1 VTERGP
7 DYADQLS
14 TSEQAVLDQLSA
26 RIGHKRRPGT
36 GASLAAGLAAAV
48 ILLTV
53 ASVLAVVRGTQ
64 PPQPPQQQ
72 VGSGPIAAS
81 VLLNQLASAS
91 SRAAASAASS
101 SSPSPSADGDGEGIP
116 AELRLEISITKE
128 HGSCDSTA
136 IAVSTQLTFT
146 PVWPAALLGRA
157 RLTMISTPTAALTTA
172 GCASTPPVAATPK
185 AYPIGDTQRYTK
197 DIASGWTAMV
207 SQTPAGVTLPPYVDP
222 RALGGRTAI
231 AQLPPVAARIAGVLN
246 ALSEVNK
253 QDATAVDPAP
263 LWWALWVEF
272 MTSSFTTPA
281 QRTAALAAAAQMAA
295 ESDQVVAVD
304 AADLIGRSSVAIQV
318 PYLLSG
324 EAAMATLTFD
334 PDTGNLSQRAV
345 VSLVNQVARFA
356 ITVFDVTDSGPG
368 AAWLRQLMDE

>member
-1 VTERGP
+1 
-7 DYADQLS
+7 
-14 TSEQAVLDQLSA
+14 
-26 RIGHKRRPGT
+26 
-36 GASLAAGLAAAV
+36 
-48 ILLTV
+48 
-53 ASVLAVVRGTQ
+53 
-64 PPQPPQQQ
+64 
-72 VGSGPIAAS
+72 
-81 VLLNQLASAS
+81 
-91 SRAAASAASS
+91 
-101 SSPSPSADGDGEGIP
+101 
-116 AELRLEISITKE
+116 
-128 HGSCDSTA
+128 
-136 IAVSTQLTFT
+136 
-146 PVWPAALLGRA
+146 
-157 RLTMISTPTAALTTA
+157 
-172 GCASTPPVAATPK
+172 
-185 AYPIGDTQRYTK
+185 
-197 DIASGWTAMV
+197 
-207 SQTPAGVTLPPYVDP
+207 VTLPPYADP

-246 ALSEVNK
+246 ALSEVNTPGG
-253 QDATAVDPAP
+253 AAVDPAP

-324 EAAMATLTFD
+324 EAAVATLTFD

-356 ITVFDVTDSGPG
+356 ITLFDVTDSGPG